1 MQVSYLPRAP
11 ATSSPYIMKCIDRIS
26 RHIPSR
32 RFEGHDAPFRYL
44 VDLGDVRKDD
54 QPQAISGL
62 PAANPHPLD
71 RRQRERGGGL
81 TSTIECRDSSA
92 LPEDAL
98 PEPPDGPASDRRCQ
112 RKDQILPIPEDRRHQ
127 LCRDGRFHRVVIAH
141 DLEAASGRQPA
152 SRANGGVHPA
162 SVAHSRG
169 VDTRGA
175 LRGWW

>member
-1 MQVSYLPRAP
+1 
-11 ATSSPYIMKCIDRIS
+11 MKCIDRIS

-127 LCRDGRFHRVVIAH
+127 ERQNYKRKKGHLHGYPLALQENSHPWTGHRNRLIIHAH
-141 DLEAASGRQPA
+141 LDAAPKTDPVRYEYA
-152 SRANGGVHPA
+152 SNSLFSSAIVQ
-162 SVAHSRG
+162 
-169 VDTRGA
+169 
-175 LRGWW
+175 